1 MENALYPKLNINFTD
16 YLLQKYCTTVTKSAK
31 SEIQKITSE
40 LRSNARRMFR
50 QLVSSE
56 VGGRLDWVSAS

>member
-1 MENALYPKLNINFTD
+1 MKKCIISETEHKLLHII
-16 YLLQKYCTTVTKSAK
+16 YYKSTVTKSAK
-31 SEIQKITSE
+31 SEMQKITSE

-56 VGGRLDWVSAS
+56 VGGRLDWVSGS